1 MILRLA
7 NKSIGSEVDVLIWS
21 IIEIYTAIICASLM
35 TIKPLVIKYLPGVFS
50 ATQNSSSRRSKTFG
64 QSWSTRNSRNSRN
77 SNILAVGLP
86 NLDRVDD
93 MASKAE
99 SQQRLCEDDVAI
111 VLETHGKDIAS
122 HVENEERGVP

>member
-7 NKSIGSEVDVLIWS
+7 NKCVGSEVDVLIWS

-35 TIKPLVIKYLPGVFS
+35 TIKPLLTKYLPGVFS
-50 ATQNSSSRRSKTFG
+50 ATQSSSSRRSKTFG

-86 NLDRVDD
+86 NLDRGDD

-99 SQQRLCEDDVAI
+99 SQQRLCEDDIAI

-122 HVENEERGVP
+122 HVGNEERVIS